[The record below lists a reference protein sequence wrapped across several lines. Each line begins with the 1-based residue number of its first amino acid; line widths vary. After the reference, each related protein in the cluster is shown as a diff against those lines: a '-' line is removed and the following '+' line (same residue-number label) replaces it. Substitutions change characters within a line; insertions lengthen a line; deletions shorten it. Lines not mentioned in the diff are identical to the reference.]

1 MYRHFL
7 ALGRNMAIINPDD
20 EFDRAIESVS
30 PGRPFWKKG
39 KKQPAETFRT
49 YPEKRAPFFI

>member
-1 MYRHFL
+1 
-7 ALGRNMAIINPDD
+7 MAIINPDD